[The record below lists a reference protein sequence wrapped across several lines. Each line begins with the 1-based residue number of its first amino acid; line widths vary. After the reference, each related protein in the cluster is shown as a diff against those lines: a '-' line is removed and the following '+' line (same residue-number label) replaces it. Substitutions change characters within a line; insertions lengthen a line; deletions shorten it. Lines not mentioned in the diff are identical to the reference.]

1 MLRVTID
8 VDAPAGQAI
17 GIKEQLAM
25 MVEPFGDI
33 KRVSVEDLH
42 PTQLKMGTNDS
53 PGKKANRPG

>member
-17 GIKEQLAM
+17 GVKEQLAM

-33 KRVSVEDLH
+33 KRVFVEELR
-42 PTQLKMGTNDS
+42 PEQLKIET
-53 PGKKANRPG
+53 RR